1 MSLSKMRNVLHRI
14 GFDFHRYPA
23 TRMTVIRRR
32 GLLQSMGIKTFL
44 DVGANTGEFAQEV
57 RADGFKGSIISFEPL
72 SEAFKQLSQRADGD
86 PQWTCLNCAIGS
98 ETGTATINV
107 AGNSV
112 SSSLLPMAS
121 LHSDSAPDSA
131 ITRSEEIQVKR
142 LSDLCEQLKTEFP
155 AYLKIDTQGFELEVL
170 KSAQTLLSQIPAIE
184 LEMSIS
190 ELYEGQ
196 PLFPEVHNYLEG
208 QGYYL
213 HSIEEGFVDRRMDR
227 ILQIECIYIHGNRDL
242 V

>member
-1 MSLSKMRNVLHRI
+1 MLQRFRKYLNRFGL
-14 GFDFHRYPA
+14 DFHRYPS

-57 RADGFKGSIISFEPL
+57 RTDGFNGSILSFEPL
-72 SEAFKQLSQRADGD
+72 SEAFTTLSQRADGD
-86 PQWTCLNCAIGS
+86 PRWACINCAIGS
-98 ETGTATINV
+98 ETGTTTINV

-142 LSDLCEQLKTEFP
+142 LSDLCEQLKAEFP
-155 AYLKIDTQGFELEVL
+155 AYMKIDTQGFELEVL
-170 KSAQTLLSQIPAIE
+170 KGAQALLPLISAIE

-196 PLFPEVHNYLEG
+196 PLFPEVHSYLEG

-213 HSIEEGFVDRRMDR
+213 NSIEEGFVDRRIGR
-227 ILQIECIYIHGNRDL
+227 ILQIECIYIRQDRNH

>member
-1 MSLSKMRNVLHRI
+1 
-14 GFDFHRYPA
+14 
-23 TRMTVIRRR
+23 MTIIRRR
-32 GLLQSMGIKTFL
+32 GLLESMGVRTFL

-57 RADGFKGSIISFEPL
+57 RADGFKGSILSFEPL
-72 SEAFKQLSQRADGD
+72 SAAFKQLSERADGD
-86 PQWTCLNCAIGS
+86 PRWTCINCAIGS

-131 ITRSEEIQVKR
+131 ISRSEEIQVKR
-142 LSDLCEQLKTEFP
+142 LCDLCEQLKAEFP
-155 AYLKIDTQGFELEVL
+155 AYMKIDTQGFELEVL
-170 KSAQTLLSQIPAIE
+170 KGAQALLPQIPAIE

-190 ELYEGQ
+190 ELYKGQ
-196 PLFPEVHNYLEG
+196 PLFPEVHAFLES

-213 HSIEEGFVDRRMDR
+213 SSIEEGFVDRRTSR
-227 ILQIECIYIHGNRDL
+227 ILQIECIYVLSGIKD
-242 V
+242 